1 MTEPYVIVNNED
13 NEQFEIVLERER
25 AFLEYRWYKNSL
37 ALMHT
42 FVPDSIGGKGLASA
56 LAAHAF
62 EYAKSRKIKVRIYCS
77 FVADYIKQHPEYNH
91 LVDKF

>member
-1 MTEPYVIVNNED
+1 MTEEYTITNNEV
-13 NEQFEIVLERER
+13 NQQFEIMLDGER

-42 FVPDSIGGKGLASA
+42 FVPDALAARGLASA
-56 LAAHAF
+56 LAQYAF
-62 EYAKSRKIKVRIYCS
+62 EYAESKKIKVRIYCS
-77 FVADYIKQHPEYNH
+77 FVGDYIKKHAEYNH